1 MLRTDITTAYIT
13 TEGDLKIVSQEV
25 MAALTGL
32 LQELLL
38 LTRGYAVGQMPTAH
52 LA

>member
-13 TEGDLKIVSQEV
+13 TGGDLKIVSQEV

-32 LQELLL
+32 LQLLL